1 MSVEAVGDQEQV
13 DGVQNEQES
22 KEEKLVKETDH
33 KRVLDDMHKYKK
45 QTKELQMKISDF
57 EKKLQEAETSKLHEK
72 QDYKTLYET
81 EKQLREESDRKK
93 RELQTTVLYNE
104 KFRAASQA
112 LTKAG
117 LRPEAMSLLDNNP
130 LDEIQVDVANGK
142 FIVDGVETLVESW
155 KSKFGFAFSQES
167 VKINNGG
174 GATKTQKTQELTPA
188 YMVQLETKDP
198 EKYKEMLPL
207 YMKQR
212 AERSQKR

>member
-13 DGVQNEQES
+13 DGVQDEQES
-22 KEEKLVKETDH
+22 NNEKLVKESDH
-33 KRVLDDMHKYKK
+33 KRVLDDMHKFKK
-45 QTKELQMKISDF
+45 QNKELLSKLGEF

-81 EKQLREESDRKK
+81 EKQLREQVEKTK
-93 RELQTTVLYNE
+93 RELQSTVLYNE

-142 FIVDGVETLVESW
+142 FIVDGVDTLVESW
-155 KSKFGFAFSQES
+155 KSKFGFAFSQEN

-212 AERSQKR
+212 AERKMR